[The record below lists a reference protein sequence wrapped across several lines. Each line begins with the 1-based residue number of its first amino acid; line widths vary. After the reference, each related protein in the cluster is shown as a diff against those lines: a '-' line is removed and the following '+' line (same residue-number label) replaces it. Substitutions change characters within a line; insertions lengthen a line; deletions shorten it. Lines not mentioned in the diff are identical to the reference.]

1 MKAVIVTA
9 FGPLADAR
17 VCDVPDLVPGTGEVV
32 IAMRAADVN
41 YPDILVMEG
50 RYQVKPPLPFSPG
63 KAGAG
68 VIAALGAGVTGFA
81 IGDRV
86 AVQVEY
92 GAFAE
97 QVRAPA
103 KGCLRLPDDIGFA
116 EAAALGLVYQTSYYA
131 LVDRGSF
138 RAGESV
144 LVLGASGGVG
154 VAAVGLAKALGA
166 KTVMALT
173 ASDDGAAVARAAGAD
188 VVIDRGMDNLR
199 DGLKSAVLAATGG
212 RGADIVIDP
221 VGGVATEAALRALA
235 WRGRLVVVG
244 FAAGDIP
251 TFRAN
256 YLLVKNITVS
266 GLQWS
271 DYRDRD
277 PDGVAQVQSEIFA
290 LRHEGR
296 LPPVPISRVLPLA
309 QFADALEQVRAGK
322 ARGKVIL
329 SVGDGG

>member
-1 MKAVIVTA
+1 MKAVIVAA
-9 FGPLADAR
+9 FGPVASAEVR
-17 VCDVPDLVPGTGEVV
+17 DVPDPVAGPGEVV
-32 IAMRAADVN
+32 VAMRAADVN

-92 GAFAE
+92 GAYAE
-97 QVRAPA
+97 KVVAPA
-103 KGCLRLPDDIGFA
+103 GGCLKLPDDIGFA

-131 LVDRGSF
+131 LVDRGAF
-138 RAGESV
+138 RAGDSV

-166 KTVMALT
+166 GTVLALT
-173 ASDDGAAVARAAGAD
+173 SAGDGADVARAAGAD

-199 DGLKSAVLAATGG
+199 DGLKAAVLAATGG
-212 RGADIVIDP
+212 QGADVVIDP
-221 VGGVATEAALRALA
+221 VGGAATEAALRALA

-277 PDGVAQVQSEIFA
+277 PEGVAQVQAEIFA

-296 LPPVPISRVLPLA
+296 LPPVPISRVLPLD

-329 SVGDGG
+329 SVGEGG